1 MSEVVVVI
9 MEVDNGMNKELDMDM
24 GEEIKSHKKISS
36 HKNLIGHKKY
46 LATEQNKIRS
56 RLGAQ
61 CMPFF
66 PAYSV
71 ESIFL
76 RHILMFHDKT

>member
-1 MSEVVVVI
+1 MVI

-66 PAYSV
+66 PAYSA